1 MKFIY
6 SLLLGLFLI
15 SSVFAQTQLEGE
27 LRFHGFVDNRE
38 YAKSGRNSQTIL
50 GSRLAVE
57 TGLFID
63 STHRIRFGL
72 NALKEYGDSSKFV
85 GNILPTIYYEYQHGH
100 NLNFY
105 IGSFPRYPHLKD
117 YPRLLLNDTLDY
129 YKPNIEGMLLK
140 YKGNKFAGSLWID
153 WVGKQSKLTRE
164 AFLVGLDAKLTL
176 GKFFISHYGY
186 MYHKAFSDNP
196 ANEFLEDNAGSITN
210 LGLALK
216 NVGFLDSLT
225 LSAGPVFSFE
235 RVRSL
240 TNILVPRGF
249 VANLEA
255 GYKRFFLENRFYS
268 GQGHHLLLGDSF
280 YTSKVYNRLDIGWVP
295 FAVKNLEGKLRLS
308 FHFVDHTM
316 DNQQSFTLRYRIMG
330 ATKVGK

>member
-6 SLLLGLFLI
+6 SLLLSLFLI
-15 SSVFAQTQLEGE
+15 TSVFAQTQLEGE

-38 YAKSGRNSQTIL
+38 YVKSGRNSQTIL
-50 GSRLAVE
+50 GSRLAAE

-85 GNILPTIYYEYQHGH
+85 GSILPTIYYEYQY
-100 NLNFY
+100 NKLDFY

-140 YKGNKFAGSLWID
+140 YKSDRFAGSLWID
-153 WVGKQSKLTRE
+153 WVGKQSKVTRE
-164 AFLVGLDAKLTL
+164 AFLVGLDARLTL
-176 GKFFISHYGY
+176 GKFFINHYGY
-186 MYHKAFSDNP
+186 MYHKAFSENP

-210 LGLALK
+210 LGIGLK

-240 TNILVPRGF
+240 TNILVPKGF

-255 GYKRFFLENRFYS
+255 CYKRFFVENRFYS

-280 YTSKVYNRLDIGWVP
+280 YTSKLYNRLDIGWVP
-295 FAVKNLEGKLRLS
+295 LLTNNLEGRLKLS
-308 FHFVDHTM
+308 FHFVDNAM
-316 DNQQSFTLRYRIMG
+316 DNQQSFILRYRISG
-330 ATKVGK
+330 SKKVGK